1 MFCSPQTLFECKTEV
16 AMWEAG
22 RKISI
27 VMVDDDEE
35 DCFVIRDAL
44 DESELDHTLTIIGS
58 GRELMDYLR
67 GRGKYEEFGP
77 QFPDLILLD
86 LYMPDFN
93 GKDVLTEIRKDPAL
107 RNVSV
112 VVLTDST
119 KWPELQECYQLG
131 ANAVFTKGKW
141 LETFAE
147 IIRISGPYWFK
158 FVTVQLGLIPRES
171 NSGAGVWDR

>member
-1 MFCSPQTLFECKTEV
+1 
-16 AMWEAG
+16 MWETG
-22 RKISI
+22 RKVSI
-27 VMVDDDEE
+27 VMVDDDED
-35 DCFVIRDAL
+35 DCFIIKDAL

-67 GRGKYEEFGP
+67 GHGKYEASGP

-86 LYMPDFN
+86 LYMPDLN
-93 GKDVLTEIRKDPAL
+93 GRDVLAEIRKDADL
-107 RNVSV
+107 RNLSV

-119 KWPELQECYQLG
+119 NWSELQECYQLG
-131 ANAVFTKGKW
+131 ATAVFTKGKW

-158 FVTVQLGLIPRES
+158 FVTVQLGLIPREL
-171 NSGAGVWDR
+171 NSRTSVWDR